1 MLFWRMDLKHLTCK
15 LFLFAAALLAAWT
28 AFPVEKTA
36 FEAYLHRFD
45 GETVPY
51 PPRFQKVLVLF
62 SADTTKEDRDAFLA
76 GLEEVRLRHLKDYH
90 ELVRKWWE
98 IRETESE
105 KDLDEAAWDRFTLEQ
120 EFERDFYHNPWFL
133 KLVDVQMVRT
143 DKAFFPL
150 ENAGPVFDP
159 RNDLS
164 SPLWDLNSLD
174 ARGWGI
180 RHELWSD
187 FWDTEGPIFA
197 DAEALIVVASDRI
210 SAAVNRMIQDGS
222 FTAPLRNDV
231 VVLFAGVSSF
241 DESVRG
247 PTNSEDKP
255 EDEDEDELEDDEDKS
270 DGAIDPAKA
279 PYAFSI
285 QYSSDPWPN
294 TELALSMFP
303 KTKKVILL
311 TPPLSSRKAGNGVP
325 ARTDKL
331 WNEEKETAFRAKLGP
346 GKTLKTI
353 SISEVDEAGRTEAD
367 IAEIKRRFAASVKAE
382 IQPDTVI
389 VSMSS
394 VEKGLDPVSW
404 LPDKFIGCPVFADTV
419 PVHPS
424 SVGGFCRSMEKLG
437 VQAAELLEQ
446 LTEAPLNENKLPPSV
461 LEDDDLWLNEAA
473 LKRYGLNAA
482 DFPEAI
488 LMNTNSSQ
496 RPRVRFYS
504 SWSKK
509 RIALLL
515 AANAAVLFG
524 LYLFALVSIRAAKRT
539 RLIDDMIYGALPVRV
554 IVVDRDGRII
564 ARHKQYGE
572 VEQEGEFPWKNIEEV
587 PWLRDI
593 RALDYVREAFDSG
606 KTVVHRLEIDGQHRI
621 VVLSRTSSDI
631 LGRPVVIAVSSDS
644 PSSKSQA

>member
-1 MLFWRMDLKHLTCK
+1 LKRLFFK
-15 LFLFAAALLAAWT
+15 LFLITAMLSMVRT
-28 AFPVEKTA
+28 AFPAEKTV

-51 PPRFQKVLVLF
+51 PPRFLKVLVLF

-76 GLEEVRLRHLKDYH
+76 GLEEVRLRHQKDYH
-90 ELVRKWWE
+90 ELVRKWWKN
-98 IRETESE
+98 RETESE
-105 KDLDEAAWDRFTLEQ
+105 KDWDEAAWERFTLEQ

-143 DKAFFPL
+143 DKAFFPS

-187 FWDTEGPIFA
+187 FWIAEGPIFA

-210 SAAVNRMIQDGS
+210 SAAVNQMIQDGS
-222 FTAPLRNDV
+222 FTAPLKNDV

-241 DESVRG
+241 DDSVRE
-247 PTNSEDKP
+247 PTKPEDKP
-255 EDEDEDELEDDEDKS
+255 EDELEDDEDGSDDAIKS
-270 DGAIDPAKA
+270 VKA
-279 PYAFSI
+279 PYAFAI
-285 QYSSDPWPN
+285 KYSPDPWPN
-294 TELALSMFP
+294 TELALSVFP

-311 TPPLSSRKAGNGVP
+311 TPPLFSQQAGNGAP
-325 ARTDKL
+325 GRTDKL
-331 WNEEKETAFRAKLGP
+331 WNKEKETAFRAKLGP

-353 SISEVDEAGRTEAD
+353 PMPEVDEADD
-367 IAEIKRRFAASVKAE
+367 IAEMKKWFAASVKAE

-394 VEKGLDPVSW
+394 VERGADPASW
-404 LPDKFIGCPVFADTV
+404 LPEKFSGCPVFADTV
-419 PVHPS
+419 PSRPS

-446 LTEAPLNENKLPPSV
+446 LADDSLMNNKLPPSV
-461 LEDDDLWLNEAA
+461 LEDVDLWLNEAA
-473 LKRYGLNAA
+473 LKRYGLKA
-482 DFPEAI
+482 DSFPDTAI
-488 LMNTNSSQ
+488 LMNTNSN
-496 RPRVRFYS
+496 RAPRIRIYS

-524 LYLFALVSIRAAKRT
+524 LYLFALLSIRAAKRK
-539 RLIDDMIYGALPVRV
+539 RLIDEMIYGALPVRV
-554 IVVDRDGRII
+554 LAVDRDGRII

-572 VEQEGEFPWKNIEEV
+572 VEQEGEFPWKNIEDV
-587 PWLRDI
+587 SWLRDI

-606 KTVVHRLEIDGQHRI
+606 KTVVRRLEVDGQHRI
-621 VVLSRTSSDI
+621 VVLSRTSSDV
-631 LGRPVVIAVSSDS
+631 LGRPVVIAVSSDAPGRTS
-644 PSSKSQA
+644 PPLK

>member
-1 MLFWRMDLKHLTCK
+1 MFKVF
-15 LFLFAAALLAAWT
+15 LFLFALLAAWT
-28 AFPVEKTA
+28 AFPVEKTV

-76 GLEEVRLRHLKDYH
+76 GLEEVRLRHQKEYR
-90 ELVRKWWE
+90 EIVRKWGE

-105 KDLDEAAWDRFTLEQ
+105 KDWDEAAWDRFTLEQ

-133 KLVDVQMVRT
+133 KLVDVQMIRT
-143 DKAFFPL
+143 DKAFFPS

-180 RHELWSD
+180 RRELWSD

-197 DAEALIVVASDRI
+197 DAEALIVVVSDRI
-210 SAAVNRMIQDGS
+210 SAAVNKMIQDGS
-222 FTAPLRNDV
+222 FAAPLQNDV

-241 DESVRG
+241 DDSVRE
-247 PTNSEDKP
+247 PTKSEDKV
-255 EDEDEDELEDDEDKS
+255 EDEPEADEDGGDDAIKS
-270 DGAIDPAKA
+270 VKA
-279 PYAFSI
+279 PYAFAI
-285 QYSSDPWPN
+285 KYSSDPWPN
-294 TELALSMFP
+294 TDLALSVFP

-311 TPPLSSRKAGNGVP
+311 TPE
-325 ARTDKL
+325 KL
-331 WNEEKETAFRAKLGP
+331 WNEEKEAAFRAKLGP

-353 SISEVDEAGRTEAD
+353 PMFKIKDKGTSDAD

-394 VEKGLDPVSW
+394 VETGQDPVSW
-404 LPDKFIGCPVFADTV
+404 LPEKFSGCPVFADTV

-446 LTEAPLNENKLPPSV
+446 LDDDSLMNNKLPPSV

-473 LKRYGLNAA
+473 LKRYELNA
-482 DFPEAI
+482 DSFPDSAI
-488 LMNTNSSQ
+488 LMDTNSSQ
-496 RPRVRFYS
+496 RPRIRIYS

-524 LYLFALVSIRAAKRT
+524 LYLFALVSIRAAKRK
-539 RLIDDMIYGALPVRV
+539 RLIDEMIYGALPVRV
-554 IVVDRDGRII
+554 LAVDRDGRII

-572 VEQEGEFPWKNIEEV
+572 VDQEGEFPWKNIEEV

-593 RALDYVREAFDSG
+593 HALELVREAFDSG
-606 KTVVHRLEIDGQHRI
+606 KTVVRRLEVDGQHRI
-621 VVLSRTSSDI
+621 VVLSRTTSDV
-631 LGRPVVIAVSSDS
+631 LGRPVVIAVSSDA
-644 PSSKSQA
+644 PSRHPHA

>member
-1 MLFWRMDLKHLTCK
+1 MFKVF
-15 LFLFAAALLAAWT
+15 LFLFALFAAWT
-28 AFPVEKTA
+28 AFPVEKTV

-51 PPRFQKVLVLF
+51 PPRFMKVLVLF

-76 GLEEVRLRHLKDYH
+76 GLEEVRLRHQKDYH
-90 ELVRKWWE
+90 ELVRKWWK

-105 KDLDEAAWDRFTLEQ
+105 KDWDEAAWDRFTLEQ

-143 DKAFFPL
+143 DKAFFPS

-180 RHELWSD
+180 RSELWSD
-187 FWDTEGPIFA
+187 FRIAEGPIFA

-210 SAAVNRMIQDGS
+210 SAAVNQMIQDGS
-222 FTAPLRNDV
+222 FAAPLKNDV

-241 DESVRG
+241 DESVRE
-247 PTNSEDKP
+247 PTKSEDKP
-255 EDEDEDELEDDEDKS
+255 EDEFEDELEDDKVED

-279 PYAFSI
+279 PYSFSI
-285 QYSSDPWPN
+285 RHSPDPWPN
-294 TELALSMFP
+294 TELALSVFP

-311 TPPLSSRKAGNGVP
+311 TPPLFSQQAGNGAP
-325 ARTDKL
+325 GRTDLL
-331 WNEEKETAFRAKLGP
+331 WNEEKEASFRAKLGP

-353 SISEVDEAGRTEAD
+353 SMSEVDEADD
-367 IAEIKRRFAASVKAE
+367 IAEMKKWFAASVKAE

-394 VEKGLDPVSW
+394 VERGADPASW
-404 LPDKFIGCPVFADTV
+404 LPEKFSACPVFADTV

-446 LTEAPLNENKLPPSV
+446 LAEVPLNENRLPPSV

-473 LKRYGLNAA
+473 LKRYGLNA
-482 DFPEAI
+482 DSFPDTAI
-488 LMNTNSSQ
+488 LMNTNST
-496 RPRVRFYS
+496 RKPRIRIYS

-524 LYLFALVSIRAAKRT
+524 LYLFALVSIRAAKRK
-539 RLIDDMIYGALPVRV
+539 RLIDEMIYGALPVRV
-554 IVVDRDGRII
+554 LAMDRDGRII

-572 VEQEGEFPWKNIEEV
+572 VEQEGEVSWKNVEDV

-593 RALDYVREAFDSG
+593 RALELVQEAFDSG
-606 KTVVHRLEIDGQHRI
+606 KTVVRRLEVDGQHRI
-621 VVLSRTSSDI
+621 VVLSRTSSDV
-631 LGRPVVIAVSSDS
+631 LGRPVVIAVSSDA
-644 PSSKSQA
+644 PSR